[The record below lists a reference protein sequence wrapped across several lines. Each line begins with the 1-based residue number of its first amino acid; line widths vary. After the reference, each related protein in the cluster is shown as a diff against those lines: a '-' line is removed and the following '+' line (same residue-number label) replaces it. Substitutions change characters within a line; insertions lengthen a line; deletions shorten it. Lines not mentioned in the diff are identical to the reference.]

1 MTISSAVFMNYL
13 TLACAILCNMK
24 LPAILILLVL
34 LLLGCYTV
42 KYSPSDVKESF
53 YLQDDPLYLSLYND
67 TNQCIKKVG
76 FTTYPNDLHII
87 LLGTFPLCDGIAKV
101 ACVKFSNH
109 TLTTHIAYKYNS
121 TLLRH
126 EFVHALTFL
135 GNSYHDK
142 EPFLSCGNE
151 SKIKK

>member
-1 MTISSAVFMNYL
+1 MQHEIDRHFYRVGATV
-13 TLACAILCNMK
+13 TR
-24 LPAILILLVL
+24 VL
-34 LLLGCYTV
+34 HCSV
-42 KYSPSDVKESF
+42 KYSSSDVKESF
-53 YLQDDPLYLSLYND
+53 YVQDDPLYLSLYND

-87 LLGTFPLCDGIAKV
+87 LLDTFPLCDGVAKV

-109 TLTTHIAYKYNS
+109 TLAIHIAYKYNS

-126 EFVHALTFL
+126 EFVHDLTFL

-151 SKIKK
+151 SKKKNNICNWTTWRS

>member
-1 MTISSAVFMNYL
+1 
-13 TLACAILCNMK
+13 
-24 LPAILILLVL
+24 
-34 LLLGCYTV
+34 
-42 KYSPSDVKESF
+42 VKESF
-53 YLQDDPLYLSLYND
+53 NLQDDPIYLSLYNA
-67 TNQCIKKVG
+67 TNQCIKKAG
-76 FTTYPNDLHII
+76 FITYPSNLHII
-87 LLGTFPLCDGIAKV
+87 LLDTFPLCDGDAKV

-109 TLTTHIAYKYNS
+109 TLTIHIAHKYNS

-151 SKIKK
+151 AKMKK